1 MNVMDFLRGLGSS
14 VASNNPVTMAVDT
27 GANIAD
33 LGIAAAGYLGHKAG
47 MLSTDQ
53 LPDPLDKSGIPGSS
67 AWLDKQAGVNDST
80 AATVGSLAGMFAN
93 PGKAASKLIGRA
105 DKVMG
110 KDMADKRIAQAKK
123 MLSDGVSKEDVW
135 RKTGVTEFGPGNWVT
150 ELSSHGVHLKQPP
163 SYFETGKQY
172 DLGDVL
178 NHPGLDSIADKD
190 LLKRI
195 KGTKVEFYPPEH
207 RAMGGATGGHI
218 TSSKK
223 GEPSVIR
230 VAYDEDLEDGV
241 SRALSTLLHE
251 SQHNLTS
258 KTGGWKGGNA
268 SKYTEEIGSG
278 VLAENNRVRRQ
289 MAFAELIHKNK
300 GDVNKAES
308 QFVKRFPDSETWNED
323 DWIQTRLAAQDIAD
337 NMDLDTIMQ
346 FKKQA
351 QDNVNRVMEYK
362 KFAWDK
368 GLGKGRQMDPEQVK
382 YYKQADEAAARAVQ
396 ARVRL
401 NQREIYENP
410 FWTDGWMDA
419 VSDRNTKA
427 LKLDYEDLEFN
438 PRKLGDLSF

>member
-1 MNVMDFLRGLGSS
+1 MNVLDFMRGLWSS

-33 LGIAAAGYLGHKAG
+33 LGIAAAGYLGHKTG
-47 MLSTDQ
+47 MLTADQ
-53 LPDPLDKSGIPGSS
+53 LPDPLDKSRIPGSS

-80 AATVGSLAGMFAN
+80 EATVGSLAGMFVN
-93 PGKAASKLIGRA
+93 PGKAASTFIGRA
-105 DKVMG
+105 DKVLG
-110 KDMADKRIAQAKK
+110 KDIADKRIAQAKK
-123 MLSDGVSKEDVW
+123 MLDSGVSKEDVW

-150 ELSSHGVHLKQPP
+150 EVSSQGAHLKHPP
-163 SYFETGKQY
+163 SHFQVGKQY
-172 DLGDVL
+172 DLGNVL
-178 NHPGLDSIADKD
+178 DHPGLDSIADKE

-207 RAMGGATGGHI
+207 RAMNGATGGHI

-251 SQHNLTS
+251 GQHNLTS
-258 KTGGWKGGNA
+258 KTGGWKGGNTA
-268 SKYTEEIGSG
+268 EFTPEIGSA
-278 VLAENNRVRRQ
+278 VLAENNRLRRQ
-289 MAFAELIHKNK
+289 MALAELIHKNK
-300 GDVNKAES
+300 GDAAKAEE
-308 QFVKRFPDSETWNED
+308 QFAKRFPDSETWSED
-323 DWIQTRLAAQDIAD
+323 EWIQLRLTAQDIAD
-337 NMDLDTIMQ
+337 NMDPKTIAE
-346 FKKQA
+346 FKAQA
-351 QDNVNRVMEYK
+351 QANVNKVMDYK
-362 KFAWDK
+362 KFAWEK
-368 GLGKGRQMDPEQVK
+368 GLGKGRQLDPEEVK

-419 VSDRNTKA
+419 VTDQNTKA
-427 LKLDYEDLEFN
+427 LKIDYDDLEFN
-438 PRKLGDLSF
+438 PRKLGDLSY